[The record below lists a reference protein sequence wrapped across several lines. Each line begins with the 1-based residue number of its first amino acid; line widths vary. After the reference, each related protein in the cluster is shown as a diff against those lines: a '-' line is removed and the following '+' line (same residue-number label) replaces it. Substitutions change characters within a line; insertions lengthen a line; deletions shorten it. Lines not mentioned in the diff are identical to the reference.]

1 MEIKSYTNIDFFT
14 LKHLFNIS
22 LFKLSE
28 RRIRLKLLN
37 SKSILD
43 CLSEHEEEEHRI
55 ECEQIIDQ
63 IYKLSNYKTA
73 LRFRFIDLAH
83 KNKKEQIIGCRLHE
97 FMENI
102 DGIDCKNGYDFAYQE
117 NGIFT
122 VIVFGQNYLFEN
134 KHYIIETHI
143 DILPYNKNKEFVN
156 ILPDILMKSDE
167 KDLN

>member
-43 CLSEHEEEEHRI
+43 CLSEHEEKEHRI

-102 DGIDCKNGYDFAYQE
+102 DGISS
-117 NGIFT
+117 IFKT
-122 VIVFGQNYLFEN
+122 
-134 KHYIIETHI
+134 
-143 DILPYNKNKEFVN
+143 
-156 ILPDILMKSDE
+156 E
-167 KDLN
+167 K